1 MADFESIIKG
11 YCSEDGNIPSDA
23 IAKLTKAIS
32 STVGNEFVEKTRY
45 KAKLEE
51 IDTLKAEKQTA
62 EDSATTAEKWKT
74 KHDALKAE
82 FDTYKT
88 DVEAREPRAANA
100 PAHRALHHAAVVGSK
115 LSGELSEKRIE
126 AVLKASDIDSIE
138 LENGK
143 IKNADKLTEQIKAD
157 WPDFIVGE
165 IEKGADTPKPPTSG
179 ANTFEAMSLAD
190 KMAFANANPE
200 AEEVKSWLKR

>member
-11 YCSEDGNIPSDA
+11 YCSEDGGIPSDA

-62 EDSATTAEKWKT
+62 EDSATTAERWKT

-82 FDTYKT
+82 FDNYKN
-88 DVEAREPRAANA
+88 DVEARETRSAKEKAY
-100 PAHRALHHAAVVGSK
+100 RAL
-115 LSGELSEKRIE
+115 
-126 AVLKASDIDSIE
+126 LKAVNAEEKYHDKLVKASADDIDKIE
-138 LENGK
+138 LDNDGNV
-143 IKNADKLTEQIKAD
+143 KNVDKLTDKIKSD
-157 WPDFIVGE
+157 WSDFIRTE
-165 IEKGADTPKPPTSG
+165 TETGADTPKPPTSG

-190 KMAFANANPE
+190 KMAYANANPE
-200 AEEVKSWLKR
+200 AEEVKSWLKS